1 MRIDGRRGV
10 CVGARAEEEG
20 RRVATL
26 DFAPLRIMGGTA
38 SPSPAARRRGPNSA
52 PAAGAAGPPPSPAPV
67 LHAIP
72 LGRGSRRM
80 THPHLGEPT

>member
-10 CVGARAEEEG
+10 RVGARAEEG

-26 DFAPLRIMGGTA
+26 DFAPPRITGGTA
-38 SPSPAARRRGPNSA
+38 SPAARRRGA
-52 PAAGAAGPPPSPAPV
+52 DAEPAAGAAGPPPSPAPV

-80 THPHLGEPT
+80 TCPHLGEPT